1 MGYQEEK
8 AKLGKNANLLIKGAA
23 ALFIFL
29 VLIWINPFSYNDP
42 TERTV
47 VTGQGGGQKVV
58 FEGGVYWAGFFAKE
72 VSWPNRI
79 SVAYKAATPS
89 EKMDSEKTFDI
100 GKVNI
105 RFNDATTADLTGI
118 VQYRLPSTEKE
129 MLEMHNTHG
138 TPEALVKRRLA
149 PYTQECLQSSSQLM
163 SSEMCYSGGRAQ
175 MVQDYLDQ
183 LKNGAF
189 LLKVSMVNVYDS
201 LDKENKKVYE
211 VVIKTDKDG
220 HPQRKFS
227 SIKEYGIAID
237 DAQIT
242 DVDYQQQVD
251 NLLTKKIE
259 AAAAAAVAKQQL
271 MTAQQQAQ
279 TAKAQGEKKLVETE
293 YAKKVEQTNQVV
305 AAETKVKLAE
315 QYKAE
320 QKTLSEAATYEAQVV
335 RTNADAEA
343 YKNQRLVSA
352 GLSPWDKADFEMKT
366 KIGVATA
373 LSKVALPTTYIQ
385 GGQNGNTNSLIDAL
399 LSTKLIDKDK

>member
-1 MGYQEEK
+1 MAYEDEK
-8 AKLGKNANLLIKGAA
+8 TNMMKGKGLIIKGLV
-23 ALFIFL
+23 ALFVFLIF
-29 VLIWINPFSYNDP
+29 IWINPFAYNDP

-47 VTGQGGGQKVV
+47 VTGQGGGQKCV
-58 FEGGVYWAGFFAKE
+58 FAGGVYWAGFFAKE
-72 VSWPNRI
+72 VTWPNRI
-79 SVAYKAATPS
+79 SVAYKSKEPS

-118 VQYRLPSTEKE
+118 VQYRLPSSEKE

-189 LLKVSMVNVYDS
+189 LLKVSTVNIYDS
-201 LDKENKKVYE
+201 IEKANKKTYE
-211 VVIKTDKDG
+211 VIIKTDKDG
-220 HPQRKFS
+220 HAQRKFS
-227 SIKEYGIAID
+227 SIKEYGITID

-251 NLLTKKIE
+251 NMLTQKIN
-259 AAAAAAVAKQQL
+259 AATKAAVSKQEL

-293 YAKKVEQTNQVV
+293 YAKKVDQTNQVV

-315 QYKAE
+315 QYKFE
-320 QKTLSEAATYEAQVV
+320 QKMAAEAADYAAKKV
-335 RTNADAEA
+335 RIEADAEA
-343 YKNQRLVSA
+343 YKNRQLVSA
-352 GLSPWDKADFEMKT
+352 GLSPWDKADFELQT
-366 KIGVATA
+366 RV
-373 LSKVALPTTYIQ
+373 KVAEAMAKTAWPQTYIIGN
-385 GGQNGNTNSLIDAL
+385 GGNNSNPIMDAL
-399 LSTKLIDKDK
+399 LSTQFLNKK

>member
-1 MGYQEEK
+1 MENDK
-8 AKLGKNANLLIKGAA
+8 KNSLIKYGVGVVIAII
-23 ALFIFL
+23 LFVIA
-29 VLIWINPFSYNDP
+29 NPFSYNDP

-47 VTGQGGGQKVV
+47 VTTQSGSQKCV
-58 FEGGVYWAGFFAKE
+58 FEGGVYWSGFFAKE
-72 VSWPNRI
+72 VTWPNRI

-89 EKMDSEKTFDI
+89 EKMDDEKTFDI

-118 VQYRLPSTEKE
+118 VQYRLPSSEKE

-189 LLKVSMVNVYDS
+189 LLKVSTVNVWDS
-201 LDKENKKVYE
+201 VEKANKKTYE
-211 VVIKTDKDG
+211 VVIKTNKDG
-220 HPQRKFS
+220 QTQRKFS
-227 SIKEYGIAID
+227 SIKEYGITID

-242 DVDYQQQVD
+242 DVDYQAQVD
-251 NLLTKKIE
+251 NMLTKKIE
-259 AAAAAAVAKQQL
+259 AATAASVSRQQL
-271 MTAQQQAQ
+271 MTAQQQAL
-279 TAKAQGEKKLVETE
+279 TAKAQGERKLVETE
-293 YAKKVEQTNQVV
+293 YAKKVDQTNQVV
-305 AAETKVKLAE
+305 AAQTKVQLAE
-315 QYKAE
+315 QYKLE
-320 QKTLSEAATYEAQVV
+320 QKMQAEAAVFEAQVV

-343 YKNQRLVSA
+343 YKASRLVSA

-366 KIGVATA
+366 KIGVAKE
-373 LSKVALPTTYIQ
+373 LSAITLPVTYIN
-385 GGQNGNTNSLIDAL
+385 GGNGGITNSLIDAL
-399 LSTKLIDKDK
+399 LATKLIDK

>member
-1 MGYQEEK
+1 M
-8 AKLGKNANLLIKGAA
+8 KNKNLLIKGGA
-23 ALFIFL
+23 ALVALLIF
-29 VLIWINPFSYNDP
+29 IWINPWSYNDP

-47 VTGQGGGQKVV
+47 VTGQGGGQKCV
-58 FEGGVYWAGFFAKE
+58 FEGGLFWGGFFAKE

-79 SVAYKAATPS
+79 SVAYKS
-89 EKMDSEKTFDI
+89 DKVSDKMDAEKTFDI

-163 SSEMCYSGGRAQ
+163 SAEMCYSGGRAQ

-189 LLKVSMVNVYDS
+189 LLKVSMINIYDS
-201 LDKENKKVYE
+201 VERANKKIYE
-211 VVIKTDKDG
+211 VTIKIDNAG

-227 SIKEYGIAID
+227 SIKEYGITID

-242 DVDYQQQVD
+242 DVDYQTQVD
-251 NLLTKKIE
+251 NMLTQKIN
-259 AAAAAAVAKQQL
+259 ASTKASVSKQEL
-271 MTAQQQAQ
+271 MTAQQQGL
-279 TAKAQGEKKLVETE
+279 TAKAEGEKKLVETE
-293 YAKKVEQTNQVV
+293 YAKKVDQTNQVV

-315 QYKAE
+315 QYKFE
-320 QKTLSEAATYEAQVV
+320 QKMAAEAALFAAQKV
-335 RTNADAEA
+335 RTEADAEA
-343 YKNQRLVSA
+343 YKNRQLVSS
-352 GLSPWDKADFEMKT
+352 GLSPWDKADFEMQTKVKT
-366 KIGVATA
+366 AEALAKTA
-373 LSKVALPTTYIQ
+373 WPTTWIQ
-385 GGQNGNTNSLIDAL
+385 GGGNGSNSTLDNIYSL
-399 LSTKLIDKDK
+399 LLLQQKK

>member
-1 MGYQEEK
+1 MPNK
-8 AKLGKNANLLIKGAA
+8 NLLIKGGI
-23 ALFIFL
+23 ALAVFMML
-29 VLIWINPFSYNDP
+29 LWINPISYNDP

-47 VTGQGGGQKVV
+47 VTGQGGGQKCV
-58 FEGGVYWAGFFAKE
+58 FEGGMFWAGFFAKE
-72 VSWPNRI
+72 VAWPNRI
-79 SVAYKAATPS
+79 SVAYKGTTMS

-189 LLKVSMVNVYDS
+189 LLKVSTVNVYDS
-201 LDKENKKVYE
+201 VEKANKKTYE
-211 VVIKTDKDG
+211 VIIKTDKDG
-220 HPQRKFS
+220 HTQRKFS
-227 SIKEYGIAID
+227 SIKEYGITID

-251 NLLTKKIE
+251 NMLTKKIE
-259 AAAAAAVAKQQL
+259 AATAASVSRQQL
-271 MTAQQQAQ
+271 MTAQQQAL

-293 YAKKVEQTNQVV
+293 YAKKVDQTNQVV
-305 AAETKVKLAE
+305 EAQTKVQLAE
-315 QYKAE
+315 QYKLE
-320 QKTLSEAATYEAQVV
+320 QKMSAEAAIFAAQVV
-335 RTNADAEA
+335 KTDADAEA
-343 YKNQRLVSA
+343 YKASRLVQA

-373 LSKVALPTTYIQ
+373 ISKMALPTTYIQ
-385 GGQNGNTNSLIDAL
+385 GGNNGNTSSLIDAL
-399 LSTKLIDKDK
+399 LSTKLIEK